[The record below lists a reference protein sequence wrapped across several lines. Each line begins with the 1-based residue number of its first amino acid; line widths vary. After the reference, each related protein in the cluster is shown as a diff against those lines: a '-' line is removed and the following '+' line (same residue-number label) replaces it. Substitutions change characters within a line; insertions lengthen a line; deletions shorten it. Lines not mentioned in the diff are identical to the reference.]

1 MDAKKFR
8 EIEGLYKDL
17 KDRQAAGEISADD
30 MKSELKKLMIRDEE
44 NRYWMLGGKTGSWYV
59 HDGTAWNAADP
70 FKREVTPVV
79 LQADMEVAERN
90 RTAPGREA
98 APLDGERPEIL
109 CKFCHS
115 RMDEHDAYC
124 KFCGASQKAAD
135 SRLSKPQARRLAE
148 DDILFKSVNILSL
161 IIFFGGLGLILGVI
175 FGASFGIF
183 KILGD
188 AIYQFPVMLQEMRGK
203 IQGGIFFGAIGG
215 IAGFIGFGLL
225 AALLG
230 MFFNALTFI
239 FGGLRFKIRT

>member
-17 KDRQAAGEISADD
+17 KERQAAGEISAED

-44 NRYWMLGGKTGSWYV
+44 NRYWMLGGKTGGWYV
-59 HDGTAWNAADP
+59 HDGTAWNPADP
-70 FKREVTPVV
+70 FKREETPVV
-79 LQADMEVAERN
+79 LQTEMEVVERP
-90 RTAPGREA
+90 RPAPARETAPPA
-98 APLDGERPEIL
+98 GEKAETL

-124 KFCGASQKAAD
+124 KFCGASQKA
-135 SRLSKPQARRLAE
+135 SPQPPARRQAE
-148 DDILFKSVNILSL
+148 EVILFKAVHILSL
-161 IIFFGGLGLILGVI
+161 AIFIGGLGLVLGVI

-203 IQGGIFFGAIGG
+203 IQGGIFFGAMGG
-215 IAGFIGFGLL
+215 IVGFIGFGLI

-230 MFFNALTFI
+230 MFLNALAFV
-239 FGGLRFKIRT
+239 FGGVRFKIRS

>member
-1 MDAKKFR
+1 MDAKKFT

-30 MKSELKKLMIRDEE
+30 MKSELKKLMIRDDD
-44 NRYWMLGGKTGSWYV
+44 NRYWMLGGKTGGWYV
-59 HDGTAWNAADP
+59 HDGSSWNPADP
-70 FKREVTPVV
+70 YKREETPVV
-79 LQADMEVAERN
+79 LHSEMEIAERS
-90 RTAPGREA
+90 RPAPGRDA
-98 APLDGERPEIL
+98 APPAGEKPEAL

-124 KFCGASQKAAD
+124 KFCGASQKVPD
-135 SRLSKPQARRLAE
+135 SRLSKQPARHLAE
-148 DDILFKSVNILSL
+148 DEILFKSVRILSVV
-161 IIFFGGLGLILGVI
+161 IFFGGLGLVLGVI
-175 FGASFGIF
+175 FGAAFGIF

-230 MFFNALTFI
+230 MFFNALAFV
-239 FGGLRFKIRT
+239 FGGIRFKIRS